1 MPLSLS
7 FRIAAVIAAVT
18 LLSAAATSS
27 AVEPKSPTGPFDFK
41 VSFDNLPD
49 GSPFQLPQ
57 QQQVFNDPHI
67 VKHINGDTGRNVS
80 KYVMSIV
87 SHDCKNAHCLQ
98 YTYPKGSRGTFL
110 ELPGY
115 GSSGFVLVM
124 SQADIL
130 NIEFDW
136 LFEPGFDLDSGIGKI
151 PGWLMIGSGSLNKG
165 TQELLTWRA
174 NYHPTRLAFLNQD
187 PETGHTCCGSAG
199 VGPAAVTGHWY
210 HVRMQIKAGR
220 NGYSNGWIDGKPV
233 FHNGPFHAK
242 TQLDTAIVNFRTWFG
257 GANHAANDSYAHM
270 DNIHIWSGSGP

>member
-1 MPLSLS
+1 MPASLT
-7 FRIAAVIAAVT
+7 FCIAAVVAAVT
-18 LLSAAATSS
+18 LLTSS
-27 AVEPKSPTGPFDFK
+27 TAEPKSPSVPFDFK
-41 VSFDNLPD
+41 VSFDKLPD
-49 GSPFQLPQ
+49 GSQFQLPQ

-67 VKHINGDTGRNVS
+67 VKHINGDTGPNVS

-87 SHDCKNAHCLQ
+87 SRDCKNAHCLQ

-151 PGWLMIGSGSLNKG
+151 PGWPMIGSESLNKG

-174 NYHPTRLAFLNQD
+174 NYRPTRLVFGNQD
-187 PETGHTCCGSAG
+187 PETGNTCCGSAG

-210 HVRMQIKAGR
+210 HVRMQLKAGP

-233 FHNGPFHAK
+233 FHNGPFLAK
-242 TQLDTAIVNFRTWFG
+242 TQRDTAIVNFRTWFG
-257 GANHAANDSYAHM
+257 GANHAAKDSYAHM